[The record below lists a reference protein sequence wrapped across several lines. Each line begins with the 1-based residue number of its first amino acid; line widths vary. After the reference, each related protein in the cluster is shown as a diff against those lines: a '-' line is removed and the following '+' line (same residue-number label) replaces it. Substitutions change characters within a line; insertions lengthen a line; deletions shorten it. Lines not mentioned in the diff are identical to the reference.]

1 MGNGLHC
8 LDGEVAEWSKAAV
21 LKTVEGQPSQGS
33 NPCLS
38 DQYREK
44 NMAVDNTIRIAVVDD
59 EELVRAGIVSIINR
73 VEGIEV
79 VAEGSSGEDA
89 IAICRDEAV
98 DVLSMDIKMPGIGGY
113 GAVRTLSKINTEVKI
128 LIVSVFSDDMYPTR
142 LLQAGAKGYITKASS
157 KAEMVRAIRSIHQGQ
172 HYICPEVANIM
183 ALKQIGDQ
191 AGSVFDQLSER
202 ELQVCLKI
210 ISGIKPQEIAD
221 DFHLSAKTINS
232 YRYRIFEK
240 LDISND
246 VELTHLA
253 IKHGLITLAEDEKP

>member
-1 MGNGLHC
+1 M
-8 LDGEVAEWSKAAV
+8 
-21 LKTVEGQPSQGS
+21 P
-33 NPCLS
+33 
-38 DQYREK
+38 
-44 NMAVDNTIRIAVVDD
+44 VDAIRVAVVDD
-59 EELVRAGIVSIINR
+59 EELVRAGMVSIISR
-73 VEGIEV
+73 VEGIDV

-89 IAICRDEAV
+89 IAICRDTPV
-98 DVLSMDIKMPGIGGY
+98 DVILMDIKMPGIGGY
-113 GAVRTLSKINTEVKI
+113 GAVRTLSKVNTEVKI
-128 LIVSVFSDDMYPTR
+128 LIVSVYSDDMYPTR

-172 HYICPEVANIM
+172 HYICPDIANVM

-191 AGSVFDQLSER
+191 SNNVFDQLSER

-210 ISGIKPQEIAD
+210 ISGVKPQDIAE

-240 LDISND
+240 LGINND

-253 IKHGLITLAEDEKP
+253 VKHGLLSLIEDSPL

>member
-1 MGNGLHC
+1 
-8 LDGEVAEWSKAAV
+8 
-21 LKTVEGQPSQGS
+21 
-33 NPCLS
+33 
-38 DQYREK
+38 
-44 NMAVDNTIRIAVVDD
+44 MAVDSIRVAVIDD
-59 EELVRAGIVSIINR
+59 EELVRTGIISIISR

-89 IAICRDEAV
+89 ITICRDKPV
-98 DVLSMDIKMPGIGGY
+98 DVILMDIKMPGIGGY

-128 LIVSVFSDDMYPTR
+128 LIVSVYSDDMYPTR

-172 HYICPEVANIM
+172 HYICPDIANIM

-191 AGSVFDQLSER
+191 PGNIFDQLSER

-210 ISGIKPQEIAD
+210 ISGIKPQDIAE

-240 LDISND
+240 LSINND

-253 IKHGLITLAEDEKP
+253 VKHGLLSLIEDNPL

>member
-1 MGNGLHC
+1 M
-8 LDGEVAEWSKAAV
+8 
-21 LKTVEGQPSQGS
+21 P
-33 NPCLS
+33 
-38 DQYREK
+38 
-44 NMAVDNTIRIAVVDD
+44 VDAIRVAVVDD
-59 EELVRAGIVSIINR
+59 EELVRAGMVSIISR
-73 VEGIEV
+73 VEGIDV

-89 IAICRDEAV
+89 IAICRDTPV
-98 DVLSMDIKMPGIGGY
+98 DVVLMDIKMPGIGGY
-113 GAVRTLSKINTEVKI
+113 GAVRTLSKVNTEVKI
-128 LIVSVFSDDMYPTR
+128 LIVSVYSDDMYPTR

-172 HYICPEVANIM
+172 HYICPDIANVM

-191 AGSVFDQLSER
+191 SNNVFDQLSER

-210 ISGIKPQEIAD
+210 ISGVKPQDIAE

-240 LDISND
+240 LGINND

-253 IKHGLITLAEDEKP
+253 VKHGLLSLIEDSPL